1 MNSEFVAREL
11 AFHIDSPADSVF
23 DNATLQA
30 CLAFICQNNGEN
42 LLQEKDG
49 STRFLTG
56 KAGNILE
63 NAKRAAFGMTDIK
76 GQI

>member
-1 MNSEFVAREL
+1 
-11 AFHIDSPADSVF
+11 VF
-23 DNATLQA
+23 DNATQQA
-30 CLAFICQNNGEN
+30 CLDFICQHNGES

-49 STRFLTG
+49 AVRFLTG
-56 KAGNILE
+56 KAGNLLE